1 MVVNENV
8 ALLLVATAAA
18 ILPSISRF
26 LRLPGPVAEIIF
38 GILLGKSLLQ
48 LQFGGDWLP
57 FLAHL
62 GFLMLM
68 FQAGMEIDF
77 AMIRNERKGRIF
89 FHLLLFGATFGL
101 SYYCSLYLGQG
112 VFLAL
117 VLSTTS
123 LGLVMP
129 TLKELGLIKSS
140 MGQSLLLAATLA
152 DFLTLLGIT
161 FYVLWHNYG
170 LSWRFFYPLPLF
182 LGFGILLWFIRL
194 WAWWYPE
201 KVERLFG
208 PRDSQEIGVRLAL
221 ALLFLF
227 VALSELTHLEP
238 VLGAF
243 MGGCVISLVFR
254 ETGSLEDKLSALG
267 FGFLIPIFFIYV
279 GMSFDLS
286 SLLGWDRIVFTIK
299 LVGLALAVKIVPSL
313 LLVFRGV
320 KLGSTIKTG
329 LLLSTRLSLIV
340 AAASIGV
347 KEGLI
352 DSNMKDSIVLLA
364 VITCLI
370 GPTAFKALTRRRVR
384 PDFGKQ
390 S

>member
-1 MVVNENV
+1 MVVNES
-8 ALLLVATAAA
+8 LSLFLVASAAA
-18 ILPSISRF
+18 LIPSVSRY

-38 GILLGKSLLQ
+38 GIILGQSLLK
-48 LQFGGDWLP
+48 LQFGGTWLP

-77 AMIRNERKGRIF
+77 ARLRSESKSRILL
-89 FHLLLFGATFGL
+89 HLLLFGITFGL
-101 SYYCSLYLGQG
+101 SYFFSRQLGQG

-129 TLKELGLIKSS
+129 TLRELGLSKSPL
-140 MGQSLLLAATLA
+140 GQSLLLAATLA
-152 DFLTLLGIT
+152 DFLTLLGVT
-161 FYVLWHNYG
+161 FYMLWHNYG

-182 LGFGILLWFIRL
+182 LGFGILLWLVRY
-194 WAWWYPE
+194 WAWWNPD

-208 PRDSQEIGVRLAL
+208 PQDNQEIGVRLAL

-227 VALSELTHLEP
+227 VALSELVHLEP

-254 ETGSLEDKLSALG
+254 ETGYLDDKLSALG
-267 FGFLIPIFFIYV
+267 FGFLIPIFFIDV

-286 SLLGWDRIVFTIK
+286 NLLVWDRIEFSLK
-299 LVGLALAVKIVPSL
+299 LLGLALLVKILPSL
-313 LLVFRGV
+313 LMVFNGV
-320 KLGSTIKTG
+320 KFETAIKTG

-347 KEGLI
+347 NAGLL
-352 DSNMKDSIVLLA
+352 DSVMKDSIVLLA

-370 GPTAFKALTRRRVR
+370 GPTTFKVLTRRRE
-384 PDFGKQ
+384 PDLSK
-390 S
+390 